1 MAADDLVLDM
11 IKTHSRYD
19 VPEDITLSCHDVPE
33 CSDFARGIRRSS
45 RPVEP
50 VKPIEK
56 EVNGSLKDANSSDWP
71 GEQTEQTD
79 WPTESSEI
87 PDWSKQKID
96 SFADFKERAFLDTWE
111 YEGTRCNLSNEE
123 STDNRTT
130 DEEEL
135 NSHGTSQKDPGN
147 HVSDQKDPAN
157 HLIGQDATTDNA
169 TLKFKGDGSQSELR
183 TSGIGRPVVE
193 VEDDWWDGEGR
204 PTGERWPPL
213 GASDDRVE
221 DGCSY
226 DSWYRQGRSCEGDD
240 GVGAAER
247 ERLRQLEEEQDQL
260 SNSLMAL
267 TSHFAQVQFRLKQI
281 VHASPEQKE
290 ELLSQLEE
298 FANRGIPDMRAPSAV
313 GVAGKEGTE
322 GDGEQTDS
330 MSTMEKQKELISQL
344 KQQLDDLELYVYE
357 TGEGGPPQAQVMERQ
372 RVIIEQLKDR
382 LNLNVD
388 ETDKLTLEDLRQ
400 QVDRNVREL
409 INPLKMKEQ
418 LVAQLQTQ
426 ISDLER
432 FIDFLQGEGGGVRG
446 ARLPPRPMTTPP
458 KAAASGGDA
467 RSQEKRSRAEQK
479 KEQHKSEAEQLRR
492 ETASVVERATTL
504 LNMLSFG
511 CGENGRTKFRRN
523 TLKKTPQGSHYGD
536 IRAALELAVVQVEE
550 SIRPDP
556 CGDSDQTSDSEAEV
570 EGEEGNVGLGARAE
584 VTMAVRK
591 HLTPALRD
599 LMQHGLMPVG
609 QSQSLVPFLS
619 CLPHPPS
626 HRPSKLMHAWDLI
639 LQYYH
644 LKKGHQYNRTPA
656 RRLSQSF
663 NLEITGGGVVTNKQS
678 LLGVIG
684 SIISTHTP
692 LKRSFDSHLKAFVS
706 SALNQKKLVVWLR
719 LIFRTQALMEQFY
732 QPWSYASLTGFE
744 DALRSLDRL
753 TPHNFRLPVDLAVRP
768 FQNMRDAF

>member
-19 VPEDITLSCHDVPE
+19 MPEDITISCHDVPE
-33 CSDFARGIRRSS
+33 CSGFPRGIMRSS

-50 VKPIEK
+50 IKPIEK
-56 EVNGSLKDANSSDWP
+56 EVNGSLKDANMSDWP
-71 GEQTEQTD
+71 GEQTEPTD
-79 WPTESSEI
+79 WPTEKSEI
-87 PDWSKQKID
+87 PDWSEPKNGN
-96 SFADFKERAFLDTWE
+96 FADFKETAFLDTWE
-111 YEGTRCNLSNEE
+111 CNGTRCNLSNEE
-123 STDNRTT
+123 SPDNRTT
-130 DEEEL
+130 DDEEL
-135 NSHGTSQKDPGN
+135 SSRGIGQKDPGNNVTDQKDPGN
-147 HVSDQKDPAN
+147 H
-157 HLIGQDATTDNA
+157 LIGQDTITDNA
-169 TLKFKGDGSQSELR
+169 ALKYKGDGSQSELR
-183 TSGIGRPVVE
+183 TSAIGRPVVE
-193 VEDDWWDGEGR
+193 VEDDWWDGEGQ

-213 GASDDRVE
+213 GAPDDRAE

-226 DSWYRQGRSCEGDD
+226 DSWYRQGRSCEGGD

-298 FANRGIPDMRAPSAV
+298 FANRGIPDMRAPTAV
-313 GVAGKEGTE
+313 CLPGKEGSE
-322 GDGEQTDS
+322 GDGEQNDT
-330 MSTMEKQKELISQL
+330 MSTMDKQKELISQL

-388 ETDKLTLEDLRQ
+388 EMDKLTLEDLRQ

-446 ARLPPRPMTTPP
+446 ARLPPRPMTSPP
-458 KAAASGGDA
+458 KAAVNGGDT
-467 RSQEKRSRAEQK
+467 RNQEKRSKAEQR

-511 CGENGRTKFRRN
+511 CGENRHAKFRRN

-556 CGDSDQTSDSEAEV
+556 SGDSDQTSDSEAEV
-570 EGEEGNVGLGARAE
+570 EGEEGNSGLGARAE

-663 NLEITGGGVVTNKQS
+663 NLEITGGSAVTNKQS

-753 TPHNFRLPVDLAVRP
+753 TSHNFRLPVDLAVRP